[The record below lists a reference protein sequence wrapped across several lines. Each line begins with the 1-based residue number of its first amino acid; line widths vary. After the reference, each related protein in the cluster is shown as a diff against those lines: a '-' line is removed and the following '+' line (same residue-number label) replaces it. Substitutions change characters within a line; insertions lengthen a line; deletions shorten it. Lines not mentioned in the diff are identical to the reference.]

1 MCACVVT
8 PPGLTPPSLWGLAA
22 LMRRFTAL
30 GLSYNLAADLVR
42 VKHASPSLAVA
53 VLRALHGQRRES
65 GMQEERYTSLQ
76 AAFKLA
82 FKVHQFAGG
91 FDAETEREF
100 NACAAEL
107 LQLSRERA
115 VHDSMPQSDR
125 QL

>member
-1 MCACVVT
+1 
-8 PPGLTPPSLWGLAA
+8 
-22 LMRRFTAL
+22 MRRFTAL

-53 VLRALHGQRRES
+53 VLRALHGPARES
-65 GMQEERYTSLQ
+65 GDRYTSLQ

-107 LQLSRERA
+107 LQMSHA
-115 VHDSMPQSDR
+115 GAA
-125 QL
+125 